1 MNESTTGSSDP
12 DVSPTTETDQTTE
25 NVPDSEH
32 ESSDDTSVMTRALK
46 HELEDKGMTVE
57 IEDDGE
63 TLSAE
68 KLDQSYR
75 IHSDGTV
82 EGNGVLKDGIEDIV
96 ADLDPVEDTGAETEE
111 TSTEPATEDSPDESA
126 SNTNESAGSEQ
137 RETNEAVNNEEGE
150 VASESATPNVSTSPE
165 STADAVEDDNAA
177 EADEK
182 ANEEPAEEAEVEAE
196 AEEEEA
202 EEEEDLPTGTVG
214 QFEASIEVGH
224 LQDVVDAVSAVVEEC
239 RIHLTEDGLVIRA
252 VDPANV
258 AMINEQ
264 VSADGFEA
272 YDTDCG
278 EIGVRLDPLDE
289 ILGIADNDDDLIQFD
304 YDAQTRKIQITV
316 NAVEY
321 TLALIDPASIRQE
334 PDIPDLDLPASV
346 GVEQSDLKQAVR
358 AADMVSDHIK
368 LRVDEREQSFIAEA
382 EGDTDDVEF
391 ELSADDLENT
401 SFGAASS
408 LFSLD
413 YLKDLRKPV
422 PKDTIVRMD
431 MGEEFPVKLHFE
443 MADGT
448 VNVEYM
454 LAPRIESS

>member
-1 MNESTTGSSDP
+1 MNESTTSSSDP
-12 DVSPTTETDQTTE
+12 DAPSTTETDQTTE
-25 NVPDSEH
+25 TVPDSEH
-32 ESSDDTSVMTRALK
+32 ESSDDTSVMARALK

-63 TLSAE
+63 TVIAE

-75 IHSDGTV
+75 IHSDGSV
-82 EGNGVLKDGIEDIV
+82 EGGGVLKDGIEDIV

-111 TSTEPATEDSPDESA
+111 ASTEPAAEDNPDESA
-126 SNTNESAGSEQ
+126 SNTDESAESE
-137 RETNEAVNNEEGE
+137 EHEANGAVNNEEEE
-150 VASESATPNVSTSPE
+150 VASESATPNASNNPKIA
-165 STADAVEDDNAA
+165 ADAVEDDNAA
-177 EADEK
+177 EA
-182 ANEEPAEEAEVEAE
+182 E
-196 AEEEEA
+196 AEEEANEETAEGAEVEEGA
-202 EEEEDLPTGTVG
+202 EEEEGLPAGTVG

-264 VSADGFEA
+264 VSADAFGA
-272 YDTDCG
+272 YDTDYG
-278 EIGVRLDPLDE
+278 EIGVSLDPLNE

-304 YDAQTRKIQITV
+304 YDAQTRKIQIMV

-321 TLALIDPASIRQE
+321 TLALIDPDSIRQE

-346 GVEQSDLKQAVR
+346 GVKQSDLKQAVR
-358 AADMVSDHIK
+358 AADMVSDHIR
-368 LRVDEREQSFIAEA
+368 LRVDEHEQCFIAEA

-391 ELSADDLENT
+391 ELSADDLEEA
-401 SFGAASS
+401 SFGTASS

-422 PKDTIVRMD
+422 PKDTIVQMD

-448 VNVEYM
+448 VDVEYM

>member
-12 DVSPTTETDQTTE
+12 DAPSTTETDQPTE
-25 NVPDSEH
+25 TAPGSEH
-32 ESSDDTSVMTRALK
+32 EGDADTSVMARALK

-63 TLSAE
+63 TVTAE

-75 IHSDGTV
+75 IHSDGSV
-82 EGNGVLKDGIEDIV
+82 EGGGVLKDGIEDIV

-111 TSTEPATEDSPDESA
+111 ASTEPAAEDNPDESA
-126 SNTNESAGSEQ
+126 SNTDESAESEK
-137 RETNEAVNNEEGE
+137 REANGAVNSEEEE
-150 VASESATPNVSTSPE
+150 VASESTTPNASNNPKIA
-165 STADAVEDDNAA
+165 ADAAEDDNAA
-177 EADEK
+177 EAEAEEE
-182 ANEEPAEEAEVEAE
+182 ANEETAEETEVEEEAE
-196 AEEEEA
+196 AEEEEG
-202 EEEEDLPTGTVG
+202 LPTGTVG

-224 LQDVVDAVSAVVEEC
+224 LQEVVDAVNAVVEEC
-239 RIHLTEDGLVIRA
+239 RIHLTTDGLVIQA

-264 VSADGFEA
+264 VSADAFEA

-321 TLALIDPASIRQE
+321 TLALIDPDSIRQE

-368 LRVDEREQSFIAEA
+368 LRVDEHEQCFIAEA

-391 ELSADDLENT
+391 ELSADDLEEA

-422 PKDTIVRMD
+422 PKDTIVQMD

-443 MADGT
+443 MADET
-448 VNVEYM
+448 VDVEYM

>member
-1 MNESTTGSSDP
+1 MNESTTSNSDP
-12 DVSPTTETDQTTE
+12 DAPSTTETDQPTE
-25 NVPDSEH
+25 TGSGNEH
-32 ESSDDTSVMTRALK
+32 ESSTDTSAMARALK

-57 IEDDGE
+57 IEDNGE
-63 TLSAE
+63 TVTAE

-75 IHSDGTV
+75 IRSDGSV

-111 TSTEPATEDSPDESA
+111 TSTEPATEDNTDEST

-137 RETNEAVNNEEGE
+137 SETNEAVNNEEGE
-150 VASESATPNVSTSPE
+150 VASESATPNASTSPE
-165 STADAVEDDNAA
+165 STTAAVEDDNAA
-177 EADEK
+177 EAKSDEETV
-182 ANEEPAEEAEVEAE
+182 EETEVEEGAGE
-196 AEEEEA
+196 GAEEEEG
-202 EEEEDLPTGTVG
+202 LPTGTVG
-214 QFEASIEVGH
+214 QFEASIEVSH
-224 LQDVVDAVSAVVEEC
+224 LQEVVDAVSAVVEEC

-321 TLALIDPASIRQE
+321 TLALIDPDSIRQE

-346 GVEQSDLKQAVR
+346 GVGQSDLKQAVR
-358 AADMVSDHIK
+358 AADMVSDHIR
-368 LRVDEREQSFIAEA
+368 LCVDEHEQCFIAEA

-391 ELSADDLENT
+391 ELSADDLDNA

-422 PKDTIVRMD
+422 PKDTIVQMD
-431 MGEEFPVKLHFE
+431 LGEEFPVKLHFE
-443 MADGT
+443 MADGA
-448 VNVEYM
+448 VDVEYM
-454 LAPRIESS
+454 LAPRIENN